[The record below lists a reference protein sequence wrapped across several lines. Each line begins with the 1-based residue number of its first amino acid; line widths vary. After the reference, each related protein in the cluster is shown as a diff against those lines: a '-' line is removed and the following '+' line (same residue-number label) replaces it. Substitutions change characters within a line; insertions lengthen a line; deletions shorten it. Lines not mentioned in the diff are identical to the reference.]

1 MQSNLEA
8 TLAQLIA
15 IPSVTTTAA
24 ACHEIIEYVRSQ
36 IAPYGFSIISDTNR
50 DTPWLLATATPDLE
64 PPILLAAHL
73 DVVPGEISMF
83 TMQKQD
89 GKLVGRGAYD
99 MKFAAACY
107 IELIKN
113 HAEELKAQNIGF
125 LFTTDEETGSTSIP
139 LVLEMGLR
147 PGIVFLPDG
156 GDNWHIEEHAKGL
169 FGIDLVAKG
178 RTAHGS
184 RPWEGDNALHRL
196 MDVLTQLRQAFPHQH
211 PDSPTLGVNEL
222 QGGTAVNQV
231 ADYAVARLDFRSF
244 HKEDLNQF
252 QKMIETLAKENDLEL
267 SYNASGDPL
276 LFDKLLPQAAKF
288 LHYLEKV
295 TCEPA
300 KFTKSYGGSD
310 GRFFA
315 QYDIPCIIVQPHGGG
330 RHSPDEWLLADDLTP
345 FYELIKQ
352 WVLTSDAESLN
363 RPVTHAST
371 LHKTII

>member
-125 LFTTDEETGSTSIP
+125 LFTTDEETNSTSVP
-139 LVLEMGLR
+139 LILEMGLR

-169 FGIDLVAKG
+169 FGIDLIAKG

-196 MDVLTQLRQAFPHQH
+196 MDVLAQLRLAFPHQH
-211 PDSPTLGVNEL
+211 PDSPTLGVNEI

-231 ADYAVARLDFRSF
+231 ADYALARLDFRSF
-244 HKEDLNQF
+244 HKEDLDQF
-252 QKMIETLAKENDLEL
+252 QKMIETLAQQNDLEL

-276 LFDKLLPQAAKF
+276 LFDKSQPQATDF
-288 LHYLEKV
+288 LRYVEE
-295 TCEPA
+295 TTGQPA
-300 KFTKSYGGSD
+300 QFTKSYGASD

-315 QYDIPCIIVQPHGGG
+315 QYNIPCIIMQPRGGG
-330 RHSPDEWLLADDLTP
+330 RHGPDEWLLADDFAP
-345 FYELIKQ
+345 YYELVKR
-352 WVLTSDAESLN
+352 WVLTSGTESPN

-371 LHKTII
+371 LHKTVI

>member
-24 ACHEIIEYVRSQ
+24 ACHEIIEYVRTQ
-36 IAPYGFSIISDTNR
+36 IAPYGFSIISDTDR
-50 DTPWLLATATPDLE
+50 DTPWLLATATTNLE

-73 DVVPGEISMF
+73 DVVPADTSMF

-89 GKLVGRGAYD
+89 GKLIGRGAYD

-107 IELIKN
+107 IELIKH
-113 HAEELKAQNIGF
+113 HADELKARNIGF
-125 LFTTDEETGSTSIP
+125 LFTTDEETGSNTVP

-178 RTAHGS
+178 QTAHGS

-196 MDVLTQLRQAFPHQH
+196 MDVLAQLRIAFPHQH
-211 PDSPTLGVNEL
+211 PDSPTLGVNQI

-244 HKEDLNQF
+244 HKEDLDQF
-252 QKMIETLAKENDLEL
+252 QKMIEGLAQENDLEL

-276 LFDKLLPQAAKF
+276 LFDRTLPQAADF
-288 LHYLEKV
+288 LRCLEEI
-295 TCEPA
+295 TSQPA
-300 KFTKSYGGSD
+300 QFTKSYGASD

-315 QYDIPCIIVQPHGGG
+315 QYNIPCIIMEPRGGG
-330 RHSPDEWLLADDLTP
+330 RHGPDEWLLAEDFVP
-345 FYELIKQ
+345 YYELIRQ
-352 WVLTSDAESLN
+352 WTLGKTHNGLRSI
-363 RPVTHAST
+363 THAST
-371 LHKTII
+371 LHHSVV

>member
-1 MQSNLEA
+1 MQSNLET

-24 ACHEIIEYVRSQ
+24 ACHEVIEYVRAQ
-36 IAPYGFSIISDTNR
+36 ITPYGFSIISDTDR
-50 DTPWLLATATPDLE
+50 DNPWLLATAAPNLE

-73 DVVPGEISMF
+73 DVVPADVSMF

-89 GKLVGRGAYD
+89 GRLIGRGVYD

-113 HAEELKAQNIGF
+113 HAAELKAQNIGF
-125 LFTTDEETGSTSIP
+125 LFTTDEETNSMTIP

-156 GDNWHIEEHAKGL
+156 GDNWRIEEHAKGL

-196 MDVLTQLRQAFPHQH
+196 MDVLAKLRQAFPHQH
-211 PDSPTLGVNEL
+211 PDSATLGVNEL

-231 ADYAVARLDFRSF
+231 ADYALARLDFRSF
-244 HKEDLNQF
+244 HKEDLNRF
-252 QKMIETLAKENDLEL
+252 QTMIETLAQENDLEL
-267 SYNASGDPL
+267 SYNSTGDPL
-276 LFDKLLPQAAKF
+276 LFDKSLPQAASF
-288 LHYLEKV
+288 LRHLEEA
-295 TCEPA
+295 TGQPA
-300 KFTKSYGGSD
+300 QFTKSYGASD

-315 QYDIPCIIVQPHGGG
+315 QYDIPCIIMQSRGGG
-330 RHSPDEWLLADDLTP
+330 RHGPDEWLLAKDLIP
-345 FYELIKQ
+345 YYELVKQ
-352 WVLTSDAESLN
+352 WTLGDTAVEASRS
-363 RPVTHAST
+363 VTHAYS
-371 LHKTII
+371 LHKSSI